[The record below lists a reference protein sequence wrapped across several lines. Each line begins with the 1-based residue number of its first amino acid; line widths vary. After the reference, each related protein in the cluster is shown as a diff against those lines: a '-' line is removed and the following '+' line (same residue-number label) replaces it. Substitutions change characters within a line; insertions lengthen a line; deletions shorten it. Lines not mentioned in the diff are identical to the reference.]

1 MRYATIII
9 TLLVTGY
16 AFGAQGGKVESAG
29 AFSDPAASEQLR
41 GVLEQK
47 GYRVS
52 LPDGSALCEIWL
64 RTSVPAAKAE
74 PSGATYTGIDESS
87 LVGVVSFL
95 KANLDYRGQSIKPG
109 AYTLRYALHPVDGNH
124 MGISPIRD
132 FLLLIP
138 VAEDKDPTAAIG
150 FKDLNNLSHKASGTN
165 HAGVISLVSTE
176 GLKSFPSV
184 FENEVGHIV
193 FAAKLKTSAGET
205 PLAFVVKGVAE
216 H

>member
-1 MRYATIII
+1 MRYV
-9 TLLVTGY
+9 LLLSVLLITGY
-16 AFGAQGGKVESAG
+16 AFAAQGGKVESIG
-29 AFSDPAASEQLR
+29 AFSDAAASEQLR
-41 GVLEQK
+41 GALEQK
-47 GYRVS
+47 GYRVA
-52 LPDGSALCEIWL
+52 LADGTALCEIWF
-64 RTSVPAAKAE
+64 RGSVPAAKSE
-74 PSGATYTGIDESS
+74 PAGATYSGIDESS

-109 AYTLRYALHPVDGNH
+109 AYTMRYALHPVDGNH

-138 VAEDKDPTAAIG
+138 VAEDKDPAAAIG

-176 GLKSFPSV
+176 GQKTFPAV

-193 FAAKLKTSAGET
+193 FAAKIKIATGEM
-205 PLAFVVKGVAE
+205 PIAFVVKGVAE